1 MQVRS
6 IAECSNESILQYF
19 RPSISYHLSVGSLFC
34 LFLSGRLRQVLLY
47 SIVLLAGLMQSL
59 RPHVF
64 PEEYSQMSDFA
75 WKRYNVYFTD
85 AMDDY

>member
-1 MQVRS
+1 MLQWEHS
-6 IAECSNESILQYF
+6 AILSAF
-19 RPSISYHLSVGSLFC
+19 IKLPFVSKIFVFLL
-34 LFLSGRLRQVLLY
+34 LSGRLRQVLLY